1 MNTTIKAQSRC
12 RVVQKFGRASARGS
26 GSNDPCPDDGFKSLG
41 HPDGSFRYD
50 IALRASDK
58 CSVPPSRSWADG
70 CGQGGGGSRVGGL
83 ADALLGSFLRRRLP
97 RPVNKADF
105 NYTLCIYRLGVLF
118 IFNVERDRR
127 PGDCSNPFIPGFL
140 IDIHAPFRLSE
151 INRLCSSVAALYNLT
166 AMKPSAPVSFSIV
179 IKSLQGIF
187 FFYRPV
193 VEPRIN

>member
-1 MNTTIKAQSRC
+1 MDLKVWATPTEVFVTISRC
-12 RVVQKFGRASARGS
+12 ARATNVLFHPRDRGRMGVGRE
-26 GSNDPCPDDGFKSLG
+26 
-41 HPDGSFRYD
+41 
-50 IALRASDK
+50 
-58 CSVPPSRSWADG
+58 
-70 CGQGGGGSRVGGL
+70 GGGSRVGGL